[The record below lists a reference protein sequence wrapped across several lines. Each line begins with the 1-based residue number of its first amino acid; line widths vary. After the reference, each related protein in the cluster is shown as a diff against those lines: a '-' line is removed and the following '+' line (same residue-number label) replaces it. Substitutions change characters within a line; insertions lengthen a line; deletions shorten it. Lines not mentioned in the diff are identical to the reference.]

1 MKTTGNRE
9 NHSKF
14 EKKVKSMDRET
25 QIIEYL
31 KKIRPDDVCVLSPLI
46 SEMVFLEEKIENLKK
61 FPFIEEHPSGNGKT
75 RSTDAYKQ
83 YKELLQQYN
92 NIVKTIVV
100 KTGMDGEDEE
110 SPLRAYMKQRTKQ

>member
-1 MKTTGNRE
+1 
-9 NHSKF
+9 
-14 EKKVKSMDRET
+14 MDRKT
-25 QIIEYL
+25 QIFEYL

-46 SEMVFLEEKIENLKK
+46 SEMVFLEEKIEELKK

-92 NIVKTIVV
+92 NVVKTVVV

-110 SPLRAYMKQRTKQ
+110 SPLRAYMKTRVEKR